1 MANDGL
7 KMKRFF
13 GCARPNSFNKGQGG
27 PHMSGILNTTR
38 RGALGLA
45 LGAAAAVSFAGPAAA
60 EVSFEGKTIEWII
73 PFSAGGGSDTWAR
86 FNAPLLGKYL
96 PGNPTVV
103 VVNEPGGGSTKGSNL
118 FAARAKPDGLTI
130 LGTSGSTQ
138 FPYLLG
144 DPRVRYEYA
153 DWKIVMAA
161 PTGGVVYTSPSTG
174 VTKTDE
180 IAKLVGQKLIYASQ
194 GATSLDLVPLLG
206 FKLMGLDVQHVF
218 GFKGRGDG
226 RLAFERGETNIDY
239 QTSSAYIKN
248 VQPLV
253 EAGTAVPL
261 FSWGVLDDDGNL
273 VRDPT
278 FPDLP
283 DFGEA
288 YKSMTGNAPSGPE
301 YDAYFAFFTAGF
313 PAQKMVFLPKD
324 TSQDIVDAYQAA
336 VTAMKADPDYA
347 ANKEAVLGTYE
358 QVVGKPADA
367 LFKKGTVISP
377 ELRKQVVDMLAA
389 DYGVKLGA
397 DE

>member
-1 MANDGL
+1 MTRL
-7 KMKRFF
+7 F
-13 GCARPNSFNKGQGG
+13 S
-27 PHMSGILNTTR
+27 TTR

-45 LGAAAAVSFAGPAAA
+45 LGAAATLGLALPAASQ
-60 EVSFEGKTIEWII
+60 VSFEGKTIEWII

-86 FNAPLLGKYL
+86 FNAPLLSKYL
-96 PGNPTVV
+96 PGSPTVV
-103 VVNEPGGGSTKGSNL
+103 VVNEPGGGSTKGTNL
-118 FAARAKPDGLTI
+118 FAARAKPDGLTL

-153 DWKIVMAA
+153 DWKIVMAS
-161 PTGGVVYTSPSTG
+161 PTGGVAYTSPSTG
-174 VTKTDE
+174 VTAPEE
-180 IAKLVGQKLIYASQ
+180 IAKLKGQKLIYASQ

-206 FKLMGLDVQHVF
+206 FKLLGLDVQHVF

-248 VQPLV
+248 VEPLV

-261 FSWGVLDDDGNL
+261 FSWGALDEDGNP

-283 DFGEA
+283 DFSEA
-288 YKSMTGNAPSGPE
+288 YETMTGNAPEGPE
-301 YDAYFAFFTAGF
+301 FDAYFAFFTAGF
-313 PAQKMVFLPKD
+313 PAQKMLFLPKD
-324 TSQDIVDAYQAA
+324 TPQDIVDAYQAA
-336 VTAMKADPDYA
+336 VEAMKQDPEYQ

-358 QVVGKPADA
+358 QVTGKPADS

-377 ELRKQVVDMLAA
+377 ELRKQVVEMLSAE
-389 DYGVKLGA
+389 YGVKLG
-397 DE
+397 DD

>member
-1 MANDGL
+1 MTG
-7 KMKRFF
+7 KF
-13 GCARPNSFNKGQGG
+13 
-27 PHMSGILNTTR
+27 NTTR
-38 RGALGLA
+38 RGAIGLA
-45 LGAAAAVSFAGPAAA
+45 LGAFAVLGLGSPAAA
-60 EVSFEGKTIEWII
+60 DVSFEGKTIEWII

-86 FNAPLLGKYL
+86 FNAPLLSKYL

-103 VVNEPGGGSTKGSNL
+103 VVNEPGGGSTKGTNL

-161 PTGGVVYTSPSTG
+161 PTGGVAYTSPSTG
-174 VTKTDE
+174 VSSPDD
-180 IAKLVGQKLIYASQ
+180 IAKLAGQKLVYASQ

-206 FKLMGLDVQHVF
+206 FKQMGFDVQHVF

-261 FSWGVLDDDGNL
+261 FSWGVLDEDGNL
-273 VRDPT
+273 MRDPT
-278 FPDLP
+278 FPDIP
-283 DFGEA
+283 SFGEA
-288 YKSMTGNAPSGPE
+288 YQTLTGNAPEGPE

-324 TSQDIVDAYQAA
+324 TPQEIVDAYQAA
-336 VTAMKADPDYA
+336 VEAMKMDPEYQ
-347 ANKEAVLGTYE
+347 ANKQAVLGTYE
-358 QVVGKPADA
+358 QVTGKAADA
-367 LFKKGTVISP
+367 LFKKGTTISP
-377 ELRKQVVDMLAA
+377 ELRKQVLDLLSAE
-389 DYGVKLGA
+389 YGVKLG
-397 DE
+397 E

>member
-1 MANDGL
+1 
-7 KMKRFF
+7 MK
-13 GCARPNSFNKGQGG
+13 SK
-27 PHMSGILNTTR
+27 HTVTR
-38 RGALGLA
+38 RAAIALM
-45 LGAAAAVSFAGPAAA
+45 GAAAAAAAFSSPAAA

-73 PFSAGGGSDTWAR
+73 PFSPGGGSDTWAR
-86 FNAPLLGKYL
+86 FNAPFLSKYL

-103 VVNEPGGGSTKGSNL
+103 VVNEPGGGSTKGANL
-118 FAARAKPDGLTI
+118 FAARAKPDGLTL

-144 DPRVRYEYA
+144 DPRVRYDYSK
-153 DWKIVMAA
+153 WNIVMAA

-174 VTKTDE
+174 VTSVAE
-180 IAKLVGQKLIYASQ
+180 IGKLAGQKLVYASQ

-248 VQPLV
+248 VEPLV

-261 FSWGVLDDDGNL
+261 FSWGILDEAGNV

-278 FPDLP
+278 FPNLP
-283 DFGEA
+283 HFGEA
-288 YKSMTGNAPSGPE
+288 YGLLTGNAPIGPD
-301 YDAYFAFFTAGF
+301 YDAYLAFFTAGF
-313 PAQKMVFLPKD
+313 PAQKMTFLPEG
-324 TSQDIVDAYQAA
+324 TPQEIIDAYQAA
-336 VTAMKADPDYA
+336 FEDMKQDPDYQ

-358 QVVGKPADA
+358 QVTGAAAKA
-367 LFKKGTVISP
+367 LYEKGTRITP
-377 ELRKQVVDMLAA
+377 ELRKQVVDMLA
-389 DYGVKLGA
+389 DQYGVKLG
-397 DE
+397 E